1 MMQRT
6 AIVSVVLFGL
16 LAGAVAGEARTTHS
30 HHARL
35 LANRSTN
42 RSTVTAKAAILVDN
56 QTGVILWQ
64 RNPDLPLPPASTTKV
79 VTAMLALQSGRLDD
93 SLAVTA
99 QAAQAPP
106 SKISLRPGWR
116 MRLRDLVYAV
126 LLNSANDASVVIAE
140 GLSGSIGDFADRMN
154 AQARLL
160 GATNTHF
167 VNPNG
172 LPAANH
178 YSTVR
183 DLATMFSH
191 AMRDPLFASIVNTK
205 TTTVVPTLGSSR
217 IITLRTHNRL
227 LLGNYRIHVVGK
239 TGWTIAAKKCFVG
252 AATADGRELIVA
264 VMGSTDLW
272 GDLKRLLEFGF
283 SESNAPLPEADVVQA
298 AAQKDA
304 PEGGGDDDA
313 DAAPRTPPA
322 HRYAVQ
328 LGTFH
333 QFQAATHLK
342 RTVAAKGYPA
352 RIETVRRGQRPL
364 YRVAVGNY
372 ADRRAAQ
379 RAAEQLKK
387 THGHLS
393 PSVVIAS

>member
-1 MMQRT
+1 MSYAGKVVALATVLLLGAT
-6 AIVSVVLFGL
+6 AVK
-16 LAGAVAGEARTTHS
+16 AE
-30 HHARL
+30 
-35 LANRSTN
+35 TN
-42 RSTVTAKAAILVDN
+42 RGQVPATVTAKSAILFDN
-56 QTGVILWQ
+56 DSGEILWQ

-93 SLAVTA
+93 SFMVTPE
-99 QAAQAPP
+99 AAQAPP
-106 SKISLRPGWR
+106 SKISLRAGWR

-154 AQARLL
+154 AEARLL

-178 YSTVR
+178 YSTAR

-191 AMRDPLFASIVNTK
+191 ALRNPMFANIVNTK
-205 TTTVVPTLGSSR
+205 TTTVMPTFGSHR
-217 IITLRTHNRL
+217 LITLRTHNRL
-227 LLGNYRIHVVGK
+227 LGNYHIHVVGK

-264 VMGSTDLW
+264 VMGSTNLW

-283 SESNAPLPEADVVQA
+283 SGTNAPP
-298 AAQKDA
+298 
-304 PEGGGDDDA
+304 A
-313 DAAPRTPPA
+313 DAELVEAAVEPAEPAPPA
-322 HRYAVQ
+322 HAAPDHYASLRATRYAVQ
-328 LGTFH
+328 LGIFR
-333 QFQAATHLK
+333 QFRTATEVK
-342 RTVAAKGYPA
+342 RSVAAKGFPA
-352 RIETVRRGQRPL
+352 RIEKLHAGRQNL
-364 YRVAVGNY
+364 YRVSVGGYSVNKKAQQV
-372 ADRRAAQ
+372 ADRI
-379 RAAEQLKK
+379 KK

-393 PSVVIAS
+393 PSVVAG